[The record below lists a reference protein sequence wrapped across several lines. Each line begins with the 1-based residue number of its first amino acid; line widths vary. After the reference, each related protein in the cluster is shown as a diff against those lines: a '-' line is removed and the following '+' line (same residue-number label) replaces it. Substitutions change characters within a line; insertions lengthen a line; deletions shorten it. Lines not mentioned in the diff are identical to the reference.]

1 VKTTNG
7 GVNWTATGTMP
18 GTGNMTGCAGF
29 DQNFWVTRGGVVYR
43 SSDAGGTWA
52 AAYTGT
58 PTLWAI
64 NMTSV
69 SGCAHGW
76 AVGASGTI
84 VRMINIV
91 GVSNNKNE
99 IPNVYNLEQN
109 YPNPFNPT
117 TMISFDIPK
126 ADNVKLVVYD
136 VLGREVA
143 LLVNQF
149 RQAGTYDVQFDGST
163 LSSGVYFYRLETGS
177 FTQTKKMLLV
187 K

>member
-1 VKTTNG
+1 
-7 GVNWTATGTMP
+7 
-18 GTGNMTGCAGF
+18 
-29 DQNFWVTRGGVVYR
+29 
-43 SSDAGGTWA
+43 
-52 AAYTGT
+52 
-58 PTLWAI
+58 
-64 NMTSV
+64 
-69 SGCAHGW
+69 
-76 AVGASGTI
+76 
-84 VRMINIV
+84 
-91 GVSNNKNE
+91 
-99 IPNVYNLEQN
+99 
-109 YPNPFNPT
+109 
-117 TMISFDIPK
+117 MISFDIPK